1 MGLIVKEKFLLDILI
16 KIFFNKGLEVISNV
30 MRRTMKH
37 RLGKSDF
44 LEILD
49 INEKISHIKDVD
61 SLLDRVLSEA
71 KAITNADAGSIY
83 LRKGDK
89 LTIEYVRN
97 DSLMDMRRDSSSN
110 KYLYA
115 KQEIDIN
122 NESIAGYAALN
133 EVPLLIDDVYK
144 LPDDVPYT
152 FNRSFD
158 ESASYHTQSMLTVP
172 LITADKVTGVLQIIN
187 ARDERGNVVPF
198 TENDELLVS
207 QFAMPAAN
215 AIEWA
220 RLTRDTIL
228 RMIKIAE
235 LRDPKETGAHV
246 NRVGAYSIE
255 IYQRWAVKHNIPETE
270 IHKVKDTLRIAAM
283 LHDVGKVAIA
293 DAILK
298 KKAQLNEYEYDTM
311 KLHTVYGARLFMD
324 SNSDWDD
331 MAAEIALNHHEKWDG
346 TGYPGFIDEKLIYRS
361 GNMLDEIIPG
371 RGKKG
376 EEIPLSARIVALAD
390 VYDALVSKRTYKE
403 SWEDERVLDFIESE
417 KGRHF
422 DPELVE
428 AFMDIYDVITAI
440 RAKYPCPTNS

>member
-1 MGLIVKEKFLLDILI
+1 
-16 KIFFNKGLEVISNV
+16 
-30 MRRTMKH
+30 MKH
-37 RLGKSDF
+37 RLEKADF
-44 LEILD
+44 IEILE

-71 KAITNADAGSIY
+71 KTITNADAGSIY
-83 LRKGDK
+83 LRKGET

-97 DSLMDMRRDSSSN
+97 DTLMDMRKDSSSN

-122 NESIAGYAALN
+122 NKSIAGYAALN

-144 LPDDVPYT
+144 LSDDVPYT

-158 ESASYHTQSMLTVP
+158 ESSSYRTHSMLTVP
-172 LITADKVTGVLQIIN
+172 LITADKVTGVLQLIN
-187 ARDERGNVVPF
+187 ARDESGNVIPF
-198 TENDELLVS
+198 SENEELLVS

-235 LRDPKETGAHV
+235 LRDPKETGPHV

-255 IYQRWAVKHNIPETE
+255 IYQRWACKRNLPEKE
-270 IHKVKDTLRIAAM
+270 IHKVKDILRIAAM

-298 KKAQLNEYEYDTM
+298 KKGRLNEHEYDCM
-311 KLHTVYGARLFMD
+311 KIHTIYGARLFKD
-324 SNSDWDD
+324 SHSAWDE

-346 TGYPGFIDEKLIYRS
+346 TGYPGYIDEKHIY
-361 GNMLDEIIPG
+361 GGENMLTDIPFG
-371 RGKKG
+371 PGKKG
-376 EEIPLSARIVALAD
+376 EDIPLSARIVALAD
-390 VYDALVSKRTYKE
+390 VYDALISKRTYKE
-403 SWEDERVLDFIESE
+403 SWEESDVLGYIEE
-417 KGRHF
+417 QKGTHF

-428 AFMDIYDVITAI
+428 AFMDIYDVIKAI
-440 RAKYPCPTNS
+440 RAKYP